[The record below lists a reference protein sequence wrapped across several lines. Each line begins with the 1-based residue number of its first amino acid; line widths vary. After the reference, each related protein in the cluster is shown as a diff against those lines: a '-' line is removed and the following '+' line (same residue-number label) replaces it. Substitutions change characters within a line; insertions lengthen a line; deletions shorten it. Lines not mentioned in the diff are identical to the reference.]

1 MPASLARS
9 AMRAPTS
16 LALAVLSPSA
26 DLMDSSNV
34 DADASVRP
42 TLSSTIC
49 TNRCRAD
56 RLTTRRGRSVLPVTF
71 LRTRRWRRTRERVFF
86 AVRGPTRPE
95 AYSIDDLLAW
105 VPAMTTYQP
114 SRPCGGSLHPGTA
127 RPWPCTGL
135 TFGACGSALR
145 SLP

>member
-1 MPASLARS
+1 
-9 AMRAPTS
+9 
-16 LALAVLSPSA
+16 
-26 DLMDSSNV
+26 DLTVSSRV

-49 TNRCRAD
+49 TKRCRAD
-56 RLTTRRGRSVLPVTF
+56 RLTTSRGLAVEPTTF
-71 LRTRRWRRTRERVFF
+71 LRTRRWRRTRARVLP
-86 AVRGPTRPE
+86 AVRDPTRPV

-127 RPWPCTGL
+127 RPWPYTGRAC
-135 TFGACGSALR
+135 GACGSGPR
-145 SLP
+145 SR

>member
-9 AMRAPTS
+9 AISAPTS

-26 DLMDSSNV
+26 DLTASSRV

-56 RLTTRRGRSVLPVTF
+56 RLTTSRGLAVEPVTF
-71 LRTRRWRRTRERVFF
+71 LRTRRWRRTRARVLA
-86 AVRGPTRPE
+86 AVRGPTRPV

-114 SRPCGGSLHPGTA
+114 SRPCGG
-127 RPWPCTGL
+127 
-135 TFGACGSALR
+135 
-145 SLP
+145 

>member
-1 MPASLARS
+1 MPASFARS
-9 AMRAPTS
+9 AMSAPTS

-49 TNRCRAD
+49 TTMCRAD
-56 RLTTRRGRSVLPVTF
+56 RLTTRRGLAVEPVTF
-71 LRTRRWRRTRERVFF
+71 LRTRRGGRRRGGVLA
-86 AVRGPTRPE
+86 AVRGPTRPV

-114 SRPCGGSLHPGTA
+114 SRPCGG
-127 RPWPCTGL
+127 
-135 TFGACGSALR
+135 
-145 SLP
+145 